1 MAEFEV
7 LSSSSNSSS
16 FNTNFNFQE
25 YREKRKADYAA
36 TLEMRIELRG
46 IDSDQ
51 QESDDREEET
61 VEFLIKEEETIIQD

>member
-1 MAEFEV
+1 
-7 LSSSSNSSS
+7 
-16 FNTNFNFQE
+16 
-25 YREKRKADYAA
+25 
-36 TLEMRIELRG
+36 MRIELRG